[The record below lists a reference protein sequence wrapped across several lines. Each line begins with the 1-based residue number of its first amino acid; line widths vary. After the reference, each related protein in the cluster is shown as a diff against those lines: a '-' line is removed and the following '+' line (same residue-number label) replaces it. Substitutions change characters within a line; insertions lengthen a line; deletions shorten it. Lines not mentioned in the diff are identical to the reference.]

1 MSLCHIFMQNFIEYV
16 AVSTDKKSSI
26 INCVLPEKKS
36 YWAVRMLHEGI
47 TPPLLPGYNMDVLS
61 KFLQFIVFHT
71 FNSLFGKVLL
81 MAEENF

>member
-1 MSLCHIFMQNFIEYV
+1 M
-16 AVSTDKKSSI
+16 K
-26 INCVLPEKKS
+26 KKS
-36 YWAVRMLHEGI
+36 YWALRMLNMLNEGI

-61 KFLQFIVFHT
+61 KFLTFIVFYT

>member
-1 MSLCHIFMQNFIEYV
+1 MQNFIEYV
-16 AVSTDKKSSI
+16 AVSTYKKSSI
-26 INCVLPEKKS
+26 IDCVLPEKKS
-36 YWAVRMLHEGI
+36 YWAVRMPNEGI

-61 KFLQFIVFHT
+61 KFLTFIVFYT